1 MTAEQIV
8 FKNIFASGAEIEDYI
23 YIVLESSLEKKLWV
37 LPARINSWELH
48 IVLHSDL
55 ILVILILEKKQ
66 KIVLR
71 ELSFDEHAEVAG
83 TELLAPVFL
92 AIAEENDE
100 DSEFQGMR
108 KKAQSIEDLCAVVDE
123 DGN

>member
-1 MTAEQIV
+1 MQGQTQKLFLLNTLQELQI
-8 FKNIFASGAEIEDYI
+8 IFHSNYM
-23 YIVLESSLEKKLWV
+23 YTVL
-37 LPARINSWELH
+37 
-48 IVLHSDL
+48 
-55 ILVILILEKKQ
+55 LILEKKQ

-71 ELSFDEHAEVAG
+71 ELSFDERAEVAG

-108 KKAQSIEDLCAVVDE
+108 KKAQSIEDLCAVIDE
-123 DGN
+123 DGNLELTF